1 MQKCSAYKRKTVV
14 SSDSFGSFA
23 LESLKLFLNAEIL
36 KSKYLFIDWRRMICC
51 VSPQREQSKEK
62 E

>member
-1 MQKCSAYKRKTVV
+1 MQKCSGYKIKTVV

-36 KSKYLFIDWRRMICC
+36 NSKYLFIGWGEMETDDVLCQ
-51 VSPQREQSKEK
+51 SPKGAVK
-62 E
+62 